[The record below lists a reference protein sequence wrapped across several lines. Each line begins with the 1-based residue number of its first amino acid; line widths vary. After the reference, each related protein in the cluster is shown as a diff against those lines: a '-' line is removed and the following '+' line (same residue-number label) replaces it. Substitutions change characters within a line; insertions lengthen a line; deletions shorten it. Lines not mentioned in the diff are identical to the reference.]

1 MVYCVCSQFIRFRI
15 DAIPIEQNYYFF
27 KKTKSEKGVE
37 ENMVLEQAERK
48 SKRNLGIS
56 LSMPDS
62 VNRPS
67 HYQGKFGLEVIDVV
81 RNFAGDLTAI
91 QGFYWGNAMK
101 WRGKVND

>member
-1 MVYCVCSQFIRFRI
+1 
-15 DAIPIEQNYYFF
+15 
-27 KKTKSEKGVE
+27 
-37 ENMVLEQAERK
+37 
-48 SKRNLGIS
+48 
-56 LSMPDS
+56 MPDS